1 MSQLR
6 YIRATGSRPA
16 RRSGAPSG
24 RSRSN
29 CPNLGA
35 ATRPLSSQVH
45 LYPCQRP
52 AKAAKCMRSRRRIQD
67 AIMIFNSK
75 LFSSFAL
82 VGALGLVPVT
92 ASSFAAADTTN
103 YQELEKFMSVYERV
117 KANYVE
123 RVDDH
128 TLIKGAIDG
137 MLAALDPH
145 SSYAE
150 GDEFQ
155 SLKATTDGNYG
166 GIGLSVVSEDG
177 VVKVISPTE
186 DTPAWRAGIKSGD
199 YITHVNGELLYGMT
213 SDEAVDK
220 MKGQPGTPVKITIV
234 RPGRDKPFDV
244 ALVRE
249 RIELRPV
256 KWEVKDGVGYLNIN
270 TFAGNVGEQTKAA
283 LVAIDKA
290 TGGHPIG
297 YVVDL
302 RSNPGGL
309 LDQAVDVA
317 DDFLD
322 SGEIV
327 SQRGR
332 TKDDIERYYAR
343 PGDMAH
349 GLPVIVLTDA
359 GTASASEIVAGALQD
374 HRRALIMGE
383 TSFGKGS
390 VQTVVQTGPDA
401 ALRLTTARY
410 YTPSGRSVQA
420 GGIQPDVEVPQL
432 SDSDYKDRK
441 VVREADL
448 RRHLLAQAKVEDKLL
463 EADDSPDPRFSAKA
477 EDLEK
482 KGIKDFQ
489 LYYAINT
496 LKRLGSPAAIA
507 STAAAKRSR

>member
-1 MSQLR
+1 MKFDPKL
-6 YIRATGSRPA
+6 I
-16 RRSGAPSG
+16 PS
-24 RSRSN
+24 
-29 CPNLGA
+29 L
-35 ATRPLSSQVH
+35 
-45 LYPCQRP
+45 
-52 AKAAKCMRSRRRIQD
+52 
-67 AIMIFNSK
+67 
-75 LFSSFAL
+75 AL
-82 VGALGLVPVT
+82 VGALALVPVT

-123 RVDDH
+123 PVDDH

-145 SSYAE
+145 SAYSEGAE
-150 GDEFQ
+150 FDQ
-155 SLKATTDGNYG
+155 LKSTTDGNYG
-166 GIGLSVVSEDG
+166 GLGLSVSIEDG
-177 VVKVISPTE
+177 AVKVIAPTE
-186 DTPAWRAGIKSGD
+186 DTPAWKAGIKAGD
-199 YITHVNGELLYGMT
+199 YITHINGELVYGLNL
-213 SDEAVDK
+213 DEAVAK
-220 MKGQPGTPVKITIV
+220 MRGEPGTSISLTIV

-244 ALVRE
+244 AIKRE

-256 KWEVKDGVGYLNIN
+256 KWEIRDGIGYLNIN
-270 TFAGNVGEQTKAA
+270 TFSGNVADQTKAA

-290 TGGHPIG
+290 TGGHPLG

-332 TKDDIERYYAR
+332 SKDDIERYYAR

-383 TSFGKGS
+383 KSFGKGS
-390 VQTVVQTGPDA
+390 VQTVVQTGPES

-410 YTPSGRSVQA
+410 YTPSGRPVQA
-420 GGIQPDVEVPQL
+420 GGDAPGHSRPPPPGPQ
-432 SDSDYKDRK
+432 YQERR

-448 RRHLLAQAKVEDKLL
+448 RRHLLAQTKVEDKLL
-463 EADDSPDPRFSAKA
+463 EADDTTDPRFMMTSAA
-477 EDLEK
+477 LEK
-482 KGIKDFQ
+482 QGIKDFQ
-489 LYYAINT
+489 LYYALTTI
-496 LKRLGSPAAIA
+496 KRLAAPTYIA
-507 STAAAKRSR
+507 SAAPGKKAR

>member
-1 MSQLR
+1 M
-6 YIRATGSRPA
+6 
-16 RRSGAPSG
+16 
-24 RSRSN
+24 
-29 CPNLGA
+29 
-35 ATRPLSSQVH
+35 
-45 LYPCQRP
+45 
-52 AKAAKCMRSRRRIQD
+52 K
-67 AIMIFNSK
+67 FNPK
-75 LFSSFAL
+75 LLSSFAL
-82 VGALGLVPVT
+82 VGALGLVPVA

-123 RVDDH
+123 PVDDH

-145 SSYAE
+145 SAYSE
-150 GDEFQ
+150 GADFDQ
-155 SLKATTDGNYG
+155 LKSTTDGNYG
-166 GIGLSVVSEDG
+166 GLGLSVSIEDG
-177 VVKVISPTE
+177 AVKVIAPTE
-186 DTPAWRAGIKSGD
+186 DTPAWRAGIKAGD
-199 YITHVNGELLYGMT
+199 YITHINGELAYGLT
-213 SDEAVDK
+213 LDEAVTK
-220 MKGQPGTPVKITIV
+220 MRGEPGTPIKITIV

-244 ALVRE
+244 SMNRE
-249 RIELRPV
+249 RIELHPV
-256 KWEVKDGVGYLNIN
+256 KWEIKDGIGYININ
-270 TFAGNVGEQTKAA
+270 TFTGNVADQTKAA
-283 LVAIDKA
+283 LVGIDKA
-290 TGGHPIG
+290 TGGHPLG

-332 TKDDIERYYAR
+332 AKDDIERYYAR

-420 GGIQPDVEVPQL
+420 GGIEPDIAVPQL
-432 SDSDYKDRK
+432 SDADYKDRRL
-441 VVREADL
+441 VREADL
-448 RRHLLAQAKVEDKLL
+448 RRHLLAQTKVDDKLL
-463 EADDSPDPRFSAKA
+463 EADDAPDPRFTAKA
-477 EDLEK
+477 EELEK

-489 LYYAINT
+489 LYYALNT
-496 LKRLGSPAAIA
+496 IKRLAAPQSIA
-507 STAAAKRSR
+507 SGAPGKKAR

>member
-1 MSQLR
+1 MR
-6 YIRATGSRPA
+6 GEPGSP
-16 RRSGAPSG
+16 
-24 RSRSN
+24 
-29 CPNLGA
+29 
-35 ATRPLSSQVH
+35 
-45 LYPCQRP
+45 
-52 AKAAKCMRSRRRIQD
+52 I
-67 AIMIFNSK
+67 K
-75 LFSSFAL
+75 L
-82 VGALGLVPVT
+82 
-92 ASSFAAADTTN
+92 
-103 YQELEKFMSVYERV
+103 
-117 KANYVE
+117 
-123 RVDDH
+123 
-128 TLIKGAIDG
+128 
-137 MLAALDPH
+137 
-145 SSYAE
+145 
-150 GDEFQ
+150 
-155 SLKATTDGNYG
+155 
-166 GIGLSVVSEDG
+166 
-177 VVKVISPTE
+177 
-186 DTPAWRAGIKSGD
+186 
-199 YITHVNGELLYGMT
+199 
-213 SDEAVDK
+213 
-220 MKGQPGTPVKITIV
+220 TIV

-244 ALVRE
+244 SMVRE

-256 KWEVKDGVGYLNIN
+256 KWEIKDGIGYININ
-270 TFAGNVGEQTKAA
+270 TFSGNVGDQTKAA

-290 TGGHPIG
+290 TGGHPLG

-332 TKDDIERYYAR
+332 EKDDIERYYAR

-383 TSFGKGS
+383 KSFGKGS

-420 GGIQPDVEVPQL
+420 AAIDPDIVVPQL
-432 SDSDYKDRK
+432 TDADYKDRK

-463 EADDSPDPRFSAKA
+463 EADDTPDPRFAAKA
-477 EDLEK
+477 DDLEK

-489 LYYAINT
+489 LYYALNT
-496 LKRLGSPAAIA
+496 LKRLASPAAIA
-507 STAAAKRSR
+507 SAAPSKKSR

>member
-1 MSQLR
+1 MKF
-6 YIRATGSRPA
+6 T
-16 RRSGAPSG
+16 
-24 RSRSN
+24 
-29 CPNLGA
+29 
-35 ATRPLSSQVH
+35 
-45 LYPCQRP
+45 
-52 AKAAKCMRSRRRIQD
+52 AK
-67 AIMIFNSK
+67 
-75 LFSSFAL
+75 LLPPVAL
-82 VGALGLVPVT
+82 VGALALVPVT

-123 RVDDH
+123 PVDDH

-150 GDEFQ
+150 GADFDQ
-155 SLKATTDGNYG
+155 LKTTTDGNYG
-166 GIGLSVVSEDG
+166 GLGLTVSLEDG
-177 VVKVISPTE
+177 VVKVIAPTE
-186 DTPAWRAGIKSGD
+186 DTPAWKAGIKAGD
-199 YITHVNGELLYGMT
+199 YITHINGEFLNGITL
-213 SDEAVDK
+213 DQAVEK
-220 MKGQPGTPVKITIV
+220 MKGAPGTPVKLTIV
-234 RPGRDKPFDV
+234 RQGRDKPFDV
-244 ALVRE
+244 TIVRE
-249 RIELRPV
+249 QIQLRPV
-256 KWEVKDGVGYLNIN
+256 KWEIKDGIGYININ
-270 TFAGNVGEQTKAA
+270 TFTGNVADATKDA
-283 LVAIDKA
+283 LLSIDKA
-290 TGGHPIG
+290 TGGHPLG
-297 YVVDL
+297 YIVDL

-374 HRRALIMGE
+374 HHRALVMGE

-390 VQTVVQTGPDA
+390 VQTVVQTGPDS

-420 GGIQPDVEVPQL
+420 GGIQPDIPVPQL
-432 SDSDYKDRK
+432 SDPDYKDRI
-441 VVREADL
+441 VIREADL
-448 RRHLLAQAKVEDKLL
+448 RKHLLAQTKVDDKLL
-463 EADDSPDPRFSAKA
+463 ESDQTPDPRFSAKPD
-477 EDLEK
+477 ELK
-482 KGIKDFQ
+482 KEGVKDFQ
-489 LYYAINT
+489 LYYALNT
-496 LKRLGSPAAIA
+496 LKRLAGAAPTAVA
-507 STAAAKRSR
+507 SGGGASKKSR

>member
-1 MSQLR
+1 MKINTKLVS
-6 YIRATGSRPA
+6 
-16 RRSGAPSG
+16 
-24 RSRSN
+24 
-29 CPNLGA
+29 
-35 ATRPLSSQVH
+35 PL
-45 LYPCQRP
+45 
-52 AKAAKCMRSRRRIQD
+52 
-67 AIMIFNSK
+67 
-75 LFSSFAL
+75 AL
-82 VGALGLVPVT
+82 VGALALVPVT
-92 ASSFAAADTTN
+92 ASSFAATDTTN

-117 KANYVE
+117 KANYVDP
-123 RVDDH
+123 VDDH

-150 GDEFQ
+150 ASDFDQ
-155 SLKATTDGNYG
+155 LKATTDGNYG
-166 GIGLSVVSEDG
+166 GLGLSVSIEDG
-177 VVKVISPTE
+177 AVKVIAPTE
-186 DTPAWRAGIKSGD
+186 DTPAWKAGIKAGD
-199 YITHVNGELLYGMT
+199 YITHINGELVYGLT
-213 SDEAVDK
+213 LDEAVSK
-220 MKGQPGTPVKITIV
+220 MRGEPGTPIKLTIV

-244 ALVRE
+244 SMNRE

-256 KWEVKDGVGYLNIN
+256 KWEIKDGVGYININ
-270 TFAGNVGEQTKAA
+270 TFTGNVAEQTKAA
-283 LVAIDKA
+283 LIGIDKA
-290 TGGHPIG
+290 TGGKPLG

-374 HRRALIMGE
+374 HRRAIVMGE
-383 TSFGKGS
+383 KSFGKGS
-390 VQTVVQTGPDA
+390 VQTVVQTGPET

-420 GGIQPDVEVPQL
+420 GGITPDIVVPQL
-432 SDSDYKDRK
+432 TDEDYKDRR

-448 RRHLLAQAKVEDKLL
+448 RRHLISQSNVDDKLL
-463 EADDSPDPRFSAKA
+463 ERDYSPYPRFNLTKA
-477 EDLEK
+477 ELEK
-482 KGIKDFQ
+482 KGIKDCQ
-489 LYYAINT
+489 LDYAIKT
-496 LKRLGSPAAIA
+496 LKRLAPGTP
-507 STAAAKRSR
+507 STVAKSR